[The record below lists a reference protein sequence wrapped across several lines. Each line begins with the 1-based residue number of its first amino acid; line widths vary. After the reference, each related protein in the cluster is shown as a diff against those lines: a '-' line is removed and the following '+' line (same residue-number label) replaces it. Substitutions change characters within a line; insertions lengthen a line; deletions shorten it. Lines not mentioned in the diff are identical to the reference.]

1 MSTIAELGI
10 AVDSGEAVK
19 ATSDLENL
27 AKAGAKAEKAADGVA
42 AGFDKAATAAS
53 DLSAS
58 ERKLSE
64 SLDETKA
71 RLLATAKASL
81 ESSEY
86 YQRLTTSVNT
96 NASALESSGSSAS
109 SLAALQRRL
118 QAESD
123 ALIGSTDRQAEA
135 TKKAAAATGAQAEG
149 LQELLGKLNPTMAAL
164 DKLDQQQAQLQKYKA
179 AGVIDA
185 DTFREYS
192 ARIDASR
199 QKLGE
204 FDEGL
209 RKTGVSSGQTQ
220 AALRQ
225 LPAQFTDI
233 FTSLAGGQNPLMV
246 LIQQGGQIK
255 DSFGGIGPTMDA
267 LRDKF
272 RSLFSGGAGA
282 AVLGESLAGI
292 ASGAK
297 DTAESAGEASES
309 LSDLAESSNTAAE
322 AAENAQKAVGAIRP
336 AMSGVTFGAAGMALA
351 LAAVVVSLGTM
362 VYGYKTGSQEADE
375 YNKAL
380 ILTGNYAGT
389 SASRLADL
397 AQQVSATNG
406 TTSEAA
412 ASLTK
417 LASSGVIAG
426 DSFKVIADAAAA
438 MEDATGKSVDA
449 TIAEFVK
456 IAKDP
461 VAAAKELNDQY
472 HFLTASVYSQIVA
485 LKEQGDTIGA
495 AKLLTD
501 TYADTV
507 KSRSTEITDNLG
519 FIEKAWKGITDEAKK
534 SLDAIKN
541 IGRDEG
547 PAKRITELTQSVA
560 YAESALK
567 ANPSD
572 TDVKKK
578 LAASKQELEFLVGQ
592 RDTQDAINKAQALY
606 QGKQDKAQES
616 QRAFDAREKSFRT
629 NKQKRDAE
637 LKELDRELQSFRDAD
652 PNDPRLAQDRVN
664 KQRENINA
672 KFKDPKTASAG
683 AVDLTAYNDAQ
694 NALKGI
700 QDEYTNTF
708 RQLDAAQK
716 AGLISQADYATQR
729 AVLIR
734 AEKDEVTAGYEVEI
748 SALEAAQGKKT
759 TTSAQSIQLDQKIAD
774 ARADMVKAQK
784 DADSQLEVLAT
795 SETGRL
801 AKQERSIASYVQAL
815 GQQQRALE
823 LAGQR
828 AVVGVGQGDR
838 QNALNG
844 ELNSQQDRFAQ
855 QALELA
861 NQKSDPSRNMS
872 EEEFKRK
879 SQALADA
886 NKNATDQIRQN
897 YADVEAAQGDW
908 TKGASAA
915 WENYLDSA
923 RNIAGQTKSLFGNA
937 FSSME
942 DAVVNFAMTGK
953 ASFSDFAKSILADM
967 ARIATRQAS
976 SALLSSLV
984 SATATYFG
992 GSAAAGTGNGLAAGS
1007 AGAVSSNLGASQA
1020 GYSST
1025 YLQAEGG
1032 AWSKGVQMFADGGA
1046 FTNSVVSKP
1055 TAFGMANGRTG
1066 VMGEAGDEA
1075 IMPLTRTANGKLG
1088 VMSVG
1093 GGGGTSV
1100 SLSMPIMVMTD
1111 EESGKSEGDEL
1122 DTELFQRNMQERMRT
1137 VAKEE
1142 IAKSWRQ
1149 GGVSSRNVKG

>member
-10 AVDSGEAVK
+10 AVNSGEAVK

-27 AKAGAKAEKAADGVA
+27 AQAGAKAEKAAEGVS
-42 AGFDKAATAAS
+42 AGFDKAATATA

-64 SLDETKA
+64 TLDEAKA

-96 NASALESSGSSAS
+96 NASAIESSGSSVS

-123 ALIGSTDRQAEA
+123 ALVGSTDRQAEA
-135 TKKAAAATGAQAEG
+135 TKKAAAATGVQAEG

-164 DKLDQQQAQLQKYKA
+164 EKLDQQQAQLQKYKA

-192 ARIDASR
+192 TRIDASR

-209 RKTGVSSGQTQ
+209 RKTGISSGQTQ

-267 LRDKF
+267 LKDKF

-297 DTAESAGEASES
+297 DTAENAGEASES

-322 AAENAQKAVGAIRP
+322 AAENAQKAVGAISP
-336 AMSGVTFGAAGMALA
+336 AISGVTLGAAGMVLA
-351 LAAVVVSLGTM
+351 LVSVVAALGT
-362 VYGYKTGSQEADE
+362 VIYGYKSGSQEADE
-375 YNKAL
+375 YNKSL

-389 SASRLADL
+389 SASRLAEL

-406 TTSEAA
+406 TTSDAA
-412 ASLTK
+412 ASLAK
-417 LASSGVIAG
+417 LAASGVIAG
-426 DSFKVIADAAAA
+426 GSFKDIADAAAA

-541 IGRDEG
+541 IGRDQG
-547 PAKRITELTQSVA
+547 DAVRVTELNQKIAYLESTVGTGFEDGDAKARLTALKDELSLLQDKKAAQEDEEKRKSDDAKTQKEGIEAEQRLKQLSDSMLSNAEKRDKLTKA
-560 YAESALK
+560 YLRDVEVLKK
-567 ANPSD
+567 ANPD
-572 TDVKKK
+572 DPKV
-578 LAASKQELEFLVGQ
+578 
-592 RDTQDAINKAQALY
+592 QADYVAKTL
-606 QGKQDKAQES
+606 QNIKDK
-616 QRAFDAREKSFRT
+616 
-629 NKQKRDAE
+629 N
-637 LKELDRELQSFRDAD
+637 
-652 PNDPRLAQDRVN
+652 
-664 KQRENINA
+664 
-672 KFKDPKTASAG
+672 KDPKTASAG
-683 AVDLTAYNDAQ
+683 AVDLTSYNDAQ
-694 NALKGI
+694 NALKSI
-700 QDEYTNTF
+700 QDEYANTQK
-708 RQLDAAQK
+708 QLEAGQK

-734 AEKDEVTAGYEVEI
+734 AEKDEVTAGYEAEI
-748 SALEAAQGKKT
+748 SALEAAKGKKT
-759 TTSAQSIQLDQKIAD
+759 TTAAQSIELDKKVAD
-774 ARADMVKAQK
+774 ARANMVRAQK

-801 AKQERSIASYVQAL
+801 AKQERSINTYVQAL
-815 GQQQRALE
+815 AQQQRALE

-828 AVVGVGQGDR
+828 AVLGVGQGDR

-855 QALELA
+855 QSLELA

-872 EEEFKRK
+872 EEEFNRK

-886 NKNATDQIRQN
+886 NKKATDQIRRN

-908 TKGASAA
+908 TNGATSAWA
-915 WENYLDSA
+915 NYLDSA
-923 RNIAGQTKSLFGNA
+923 KNIAGQTKSLFGNA

-942 DAVVNFAMTGK
+942 DAVVNFALTGK

-967 ARIATRQAS
+967 ARIATRQGS

-984 SATATYFG
+984 GATASYF
-992 GSAAAGTGNGLAAGS
+992 TGNASTPTSAGS
-1007 AGAVSSNLGASQA
+1007 TQA
-1020 GYSST
+1020 GYTGVDFSGYRAAGGPVDPNSL
-1025 YLQAEGG
+1025 YQVNELGPELYNEGG
-1032 AWSKGVQMFADGGA
+1032 KSYLMTGANGG
-1046 FTNSVVSKP
+1046 SVTP
-1055 TAFGMANGRTG
+1055 LTAGGGPGMAAMTGRG
-1066 VMGEAGDEA
+1066 
-1075 IMPLTRTANGKLG
+1075 
-1088 VMSVG
+1088 S
-1093 GGGGTSV
+1093 GGTSV
-1100 SLSMPIMVMTD
+1100 SLTMPIMVMTD
-1111 EESGKSEGDEL
+1111 EESGKSDGDEL
-1122 DTELFQRNMQERMRT
+1122 DTELFQRNMQERMRI

-1149 GGVSSRNVKG
+1149 GGQSFRQVKG

>member
-10 AVDSGEAVK
+10 AVNSGEAVK

-27 AKAGAKAEKAADGVA
+27 AQAGAKAEKAAEGVS
-42 AGFDKAATAAS
+42 AGFDKAATATA

-64 SLDETKA
+64 TLDEAKA

-96 NASALESSGSSAS
+96 NASAMESSGSSVS

-123 ALIGSTDRQAEA
+123 ALVGSTDRQAEA
-135 TKKAAAATGAQAEG
+135 AKKAAAATGVQAEG

-164 DKLDQQQAQLQKYKA
+164 DRLDQQQAQLQKYKA

-192 ARIDASR
+192 TRIDASR

-209 RKTGVSSGQTQ
+209 RKTGISSGQTQ

-267 LRDKF
+267 LKDKF

-297 DTAESAGEASES
+297 DTAENAGEASES

-322 AAENAQKAVGAIRP
+322 AAENAKKAYGALPP
-336 AMSGVTFGAAGMALA
+336 AVTGASMSILGMV
-351 LAAVVVSLGTM
+351 AAVAAVAAVIGTLI
-362 VYGYKTGSQEADE
+362 YGYNKGSQEADE

-389 SASRLADL
+389 SADQLASL
-397 AQQVSATNG
+397 ARQVSATNG
-406 TTSEAA
+406 TTGEAA
-412 ASLTK
+412 ASLAK
-417 LASSGVIAG
+417 LAGSGVVAGESFGIIAE
-426 DSFKVIADAAAA
+426 AAAA

-472 HFLTASVYSQIVA
+472 NFLTASVYAQIVA
-485 LKEQGDTIGA
+485 LKEQGDTVGA
-495 AKLLTD
+495 ADLLTKA
-501 TYADTV
+501 YADTV
-507 KSRSTEITDNLG
+507 QDRSKQVADNLG
-519 FIEKAWKGITDEAKK
+519 LWQKAWKGVKDAAAGALDGLNGLGRTEGLGEKLEQAQDQLALMTANGRNAEAEDPFRYKDVTSRISFLQLQIEAEK
-534 SLDAIKN
+534 SKTGYLGEQARIQK
-541 IGRDEG
+541 EG
-547 PAKRITELTQSVA
+547 IAAEQRLKQISDSNLTNAEKRGKLTEEYLRYVKQ
-560 YAESALK
+560 LK
-567 ANPSD
+567 EANPDSPF
-572 TDVKKK
+572 VKDEYVAKTLQNIK
-578 LAASKQELEFLVGQ
+578 
-592 RDTQDAINKAQALY
+592 
-606 QGKQDKAQES
+606 DK
-616 QRAFDAREKSFRT
+616 
-629 NKQKRDAE
+629 N
-637 LKELDRELQSFRDAD
+637 
-652 PNDPRLAQDRVN
+652 
-664 KQRENINA
+664 
-672 KFKDPKTASAG
+672 KDPKTASAG

-700 QDEYTNTF
+700 QDEYANTQK
-708 RQLDAAQK
+708 QLDAAQK

-734 AEKDEVTAGYEVEI
+734 AEKDEVTAGYEAEI
-748 SALEAAQGKKT
+748 AALEAAQGKKT
-759 TTSAQSIQLDQKIAD
+759 TTAEQSIQLDQKIAD
-774 ARADMVKAQK
+774 ARAGMVKAQK

-801 AKQERSIASYVQAL
+801 AKQERAITTYVQAL
-815 GQQQRALE
+815 AQQQRALE

-828 AVVGVGQGDR
+828 AVLGVGQGDR

-855 QALELA
+855 QSLELA

-872 EEEFKRK
+872 EEEFNRK

-886 NKNATDQIRQN
+886 NKAATDQIRQN

-908 TKGASAA
+908 TNGATSA
-915 WENYLDSA
+915 WDNYLDSA
-923 RNIAGQTKSLFGNA
+923 KNIAGQTKSLFGNA

-953 ASFSDFAKSILADM
+953 ASFSDFAKSILSDM
-967 ARIATRQAS
+967 ARIATRQAAS
-976 SALLSSLV
+976 GLLSSLAG
-984 SATATYFG
+984 SALGAYFG
-992 GSAAAGTGNGLAAGS
+992 GGATTSFGSSIGGALVEGRASGGPVDPNTLYEVNEKGPELFSQGGRSYLMTG
-1007 AGAVSSNLGASQA
+1007 
-1020 GYSST
+1020 
-1025 YLQAEGG
+1025 AEGG
-1032 AWSKGVQMFADGGA
+1032 SVTPLMTGGA
-1046 FTNSVVSKP
+1046 SIAAAS
-1055 TAFGMANGRTG
+1055 
-1066 VMGEAGDEA
+1066 
-1075 IMPLTRTANGKLG
+1075 
-1088 VMSVG
+1088 G
-1093 GGGGTSV
+1093 GGGGGGGNTYNFPVAVSV
-1100 SLSMPIMVMTD
+1100 QTTGD
-1111 EESGKSEGDEL
+1111 SGNAAQE
-1122 DTELFQRNMQERMRT
+1122 DTTQLGKGIQQA
-1137 VAKEE
+1137 AKAEAE
-1142 IAKSWRQ
+1142 IAIARGLQPGGSIWRVIN
-1149 GGVSSRNVKG
+1149 GR

>member
-1 MSTIAELGI
+1 MSKIAELGI
-10 AVDSGEAVK
+10 AVNSGEAVK

-27 AKAGAKAEKAADGVA
+27 AQAGAKAEKAADGVS
-42 AGFDKAATAAS
+42 AGFDKAATATA

-64 SLDETKA
+64 TLDEAKA

-96 NASALESSGSSAS
+96 NASAMESSGSSVS
-109 SLAALQRRL
+109 SLALLQRRL

-123 ALIGSTDRQAEA
+123 ALVGSTDRQAEA
-135 TKKAAAATGAQAEG
+135 TKKAAAATGVQAEG

-192 ARIDASR
+192 TRIDASR

-209 RKTGVSSGQTQ
+209 RKTGISSGQTQ

-267 LRDKF
+267 LKDKF

-297 DTAESAGEASES
+297 DTAENAGEASES

-322 AAENAQKAVGAIRP
+322 AAENAKKAYGALPP
-336 AMSGVTFGAAGMALA
+336 AVTGASMSILGMV
-351 LAAVVVSLGTM
+351 AAVAAVAAVIGTLI
-362 VYGYKTGSQEADE
+362 YGYNKGSQEADE

-389 SASRLADL
+389 SADQLASL
-397 AQQVSATNG
+397 ARQVSATNG
-406 TTSEAA
+406 TTGEAA
-412 ASLTK
+412 ASLAK
-417 LASSGVIAG
+417 LAGSGVVAGESFGIIAE
-426 DSFKVIADAAAA
+426 AAAA

-472 HFLTASVYSQIVA
+472 NFLTASVYAQIVA
-485 LKEQGDTIGA
+485 LKEQGDTVGA
-495 AKLLTD
+495 ADLLTKA
-501 TYADTV
+501 YADTV
-507 KSRSTEITDNLG
+507 QDRSKQVTDNLG
-519 FIEKAWKGITDEAKK
+519 LWQKAWKGVKDAAAGA
-534 SLDAIKN
+534 LDGLN
-541 IGRDEG
+541 NVGRDKTLDEQIEDLRAKLTGSNAFDVGGTRMNAGAVSPKDRADIQAQIGFLELQRDADKARNSYLGERNRIQKEG
-547 PAKRITELTQSVA
+547 IDAEQRLKQISDSTLSNAEKRDKLTKA
-560 YAESALK
+560 YLRDVEVLKK
-567 ANPSD
+567 ANPD
-572 TDVKKK
+572 DPKV
-578 LAASKQELEFLVGQ
+578 
-592 RDTQDAINKAQALY
+592 QADYVAKTL
-606 QGKQDKAQES
+606 QNIKDK
-616 QRAFDAREKSFRT
+616 
-629 NKQKRDAE
+629 N
-637 LKELDRELQSFRDAD
+637 
-652 PNDPRLAQDRVN
+652 
-664 KQRENINA
+664 
-672 KFKDPKTASAG
+672 KDPKGTSAG
-683 AVDLTAYNDAQ
+683 PVDLSAFNDAQ
-694 NALKGI
+694 NALRGI
-700 QDEYTNTF
+700 QDEYANTL

-734 AEKDEVTAGYEVEI
+734 AEKDEVTAGYQAEI

-759 TTSAQSIQLDQKIAD
+759 TTAEQSIQLDQKIAD
-774 ARADMVKAQK
+774 ARAGMVKAQK

-795 SETGRL
+795 NEAGRL
-801 AKQERSIASYVQAL
+801 AKQERAISSYVQAL

-828 AVVGVGQGDR
+828 AVLGVGQGDR
-838 QNALNG
+838 QNALSG

-855 QALELA
+855 QSLELA

-886 NKNATDQIRQN
+886 NKAATDQIRQN
-897 YADVEAAQGDW
+897 YADVENAQGDW
-908 TKGASAA
+908 TKGATAA
-915 WENYLDSA
+915 WDNYLDSA

-942 DAVVNFAMTGK
+942 DSIVNFAMTGK
-953 ASFSDFAKSILADM
+953 LSFADFTKSILADM

-976 SALLSSLV
+976 SALLGSLV
-984 SATATYFG
+984 GAAASYLG
-992 GSAAAGTGNGLAAGS
+992 GSAAGGGNGLAAGS
-1007 AGAVSSNLGASQA
+1007 AGATSSNLGASSA
-1020 GYSST
+1020 GYSGT
-1025 YLQAEGG
+1025 YLSGFRATGGPVDPNSLYQVNELGPELYNEGG
-1032 AWSKGVQMFADGGA
+1032 KSYLMTGANGGSVTPLASGGGA
-1046 FTNSVVSKP
+1046 GLS
-1055 TAFGMANGRTG
+1055 A
-1066 VMGEAGDEA
+1066 
-1075 IMPLTRTANGKLG
+1075 
-1088 VMSVG
+1088 MSG
-1093 GGGGTSV
+1093 GGATQISV
-1100 SLSMPIMVMTD
+1100 SVTLNSDGSSKTETNTPGLEQFGKDIGAFVDTRYRKLLSMDLRPDGAIGRAMI
-1111 EESGKSEGDEL
+1111 
-1122 DTELFQRNMQERMRT
+1122 RR
-1137 VAKEE
+1137 
-1142 IAKSWRQ
+1142 
-1149 GGVSSRNVKG
+1149 

>member
-1 MSTIAELGI
+1 MDIASLGI
-10 AVDSGEAVK
+10 KIDTSDAAKAVTDLDKVVQSGE
-19 ATSDLENL
+19 
-27 AKAGAKAEKAADGVA
+27 KAEKAAEDIS
-42 AGFDKAATAAS
+42 AGFDKASASAS

-64 SLDETKA
+64 TLDEAKA

-96 NASALESSGSSAS
+96 NASAMESSGSSVS
-109 SLAALQRRL
+109 SLASLQRRL

-123 ALIGSTDRQAEA
+123 ALVGSTDRQAEA
-135 TKKAAAATGAQAEG
+135 TKKAAAATGVQAEG

-192 ARIDASR
+192 TRIDASR

-209 RKTGVSSGQTQ
+209 RKTGISSGQTQ

-267 LRDKF
+267 LKDKF

-297 DTAESAGEASES
+297 DTAENAGEASES

-322 AAENAQKAVGAIRP
+322 AAENAQKAVGAISP
-336 AMSGVTFGAAGMALA
+336 AISGVTLGAAGMVLA
-351 LAAVVVSLGTM
+351 LVSVVAALGT
-362 VYGYKTGSQEADE
+362 VIYGYKSGSQEADE
-375 YNKAL
+375 YNKSL

-389 SASRLADL
+389 SASRLAEL

-406 TTSEAA
+406 TTSDAA
-412 ASLTK
+412 ASLAK
-417 LASSGVIAG
+417 LAASGVIAG
-426 DSFKVIADAAAA
+426 GSFKDIADAAAA

-501 TYADTV
+501 TYADTI

-541 IGRDEG
+541 IGRDQG
-547 PAKRITELTQSVA
+547 DAVRVTELNQKIA
-560 YAESALK
+560 YLESTVGTGFEDGDAKARLTAFKDELSLLQDKKAAQEDEEKRKSDDARTHKEGIEAEQRLKQLSDSMLSNAEKRDKLTKAYLRDVEVLKK
-567 ANPSD
+567 ANPD
-572 TDVKKK
+572 DPKV
-578 LAASKQELEFLVGQ
+578 
-592 RDTQDAINKAQALY
+592 QADYVAKTL
-606 QGKQDKAQES
+606 QNIKDK
-616 QRAFDAREKSFRT
+616 
-629 NKQKRDAE
+629 N
-637 LKELDRELQSFRDAD
+637 
-652 PNDPRLAQDRVN
+652 
-664 KQRENINA
+664 
-672 KFKDPKTASAG
+672 KDPKTASAG

-700 QDEYTNTF
+700 QDEYANTQK
-708 RQLDAAQK
+708 QLDAAQK

-734 AEKDEVTAGYEVEI
+734 AEKDEVTAGYEAEI
-748 SALEAAQGKKT
+748 AALEAAQGKKT
-759 TTSAQSIQLDQKIAD
+759 TTAAQSIQLDQKIAD
-774 ARADMVKAQK
+774 ARAGMVKAQK

-801 AKQERSIASYVQAL
+801 AKQERSITTYVQAL
-815 GQQQRALE
+815 AQQQRALE

-828 AVVGVGQGDR
+828 AVLGVGQGDR

-844 ELNSQQDRFAQ
+844 ELNGQQDRFAQ
-855 QALELA
+855 QSLELA

-872 EEEFKRK
+872 EEEFNRK
-879 SQALADA
+879 SEALADA
-886 NKNATDQIRQN
+886 NKAATDQIRQN

-908 TKGASAA
+908 TKGATSA
-915 WENYLDSA
+915 WDNYLDSA
-923 RNIAGQTKSLFGNA
+923 KNIAGQTKSLFGNA

-942 DAVVNFAMTGK
+942 DAVVNFALTGK

-984 SATATYFG
+984 GATASYFG
-992 GSAAAGTGNGLAAGS
+992 GSAGNGLAAGS
-1007 AGAVSSNLGASQA
+1007 AGAASSNLGASAA
-1020 GYSST
+1020 GYSNT
-1025 YLQAEGG
+1025 YFPQANGG
-1032 AWSKGVQMFADGGA
+1032 AWSGGVQMFADGGA
-1046 FTNSVVSKP
+1046 FTNSIVSKP
-1055 TAFGMANGRTG
+1055 TAFGMANGKTG

-1088 VMSVG
+1088 VMAMGAG
-1093 GGGGTSV
+1093 GAGATQINVEVHIDGDGNAS
-1100 SLSMPIMVMTD
+1100 SSADAPGYDLF
-1111 EESGKSEGDEL
+1111 GKEL
-1122 DTELFQRNMQERMRT
+1122 AAFVEQKYQQLRNKDMG
-1137 VAKEE
+1137 
-1142 IAKSWRQ
+1142 Q
-1149 GGVSSRNVKG
+1149 GGVINKAIKGR